1 MGFHADEFC
10 QGNIKFFLSESL
22 SRHSQLKNPT
32 LDRHCEIN
40 SMIPVVYLEIFENK
54 ELFRFN

>member
-1 MGFHADEFC
+1 MQMNSVKA
-10 QGNIKFFLSESL
+10 ILSSFYL
-22 SRHSQLKNPT
+22 KASVAIHKLKNPT

-40 SMIPVVYLEIFENK
+40 SMMPVGYLEIFEKK